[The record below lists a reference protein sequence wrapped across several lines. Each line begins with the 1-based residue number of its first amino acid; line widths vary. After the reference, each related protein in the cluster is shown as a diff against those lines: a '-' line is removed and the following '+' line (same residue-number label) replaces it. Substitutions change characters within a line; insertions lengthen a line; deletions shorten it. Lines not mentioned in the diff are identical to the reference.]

1 MDSTARRLRNE
12 AKQFSNRE
20 TPTASRY
27 SPEFRDE
34 VVRLARER
42 RELGVPVSRIAGE
55 LGVRGRTLSIWLRS
69 APKRRLRRVKVAPV
83 APVAETGVPSA
94 PLLAVSSG
102 AMRIE
107 GLDLESVARLIRLL
121 S

>member
-1 MDSTARRLRNE
+1 MDSTLRRLRNE
-12 AKQFSNRE
+12 AKRFSNE
-20 TPTASRY
+20 ATPTATRY

-83 APVAETGVPSA
+83 AEAGPPSA
-94 PLLAVSSG
+94 PLLVVSSG

-107 GLDLESVARLIRLL
+107 GLDLESVARLIRLF